1 MRNVV
6 IVDGLRTA
14 FGRMGGGLKAY
25 YTSELLG
32 MTIRGLVEK
41 TGIQERAAVEGV
53 FAGSAMNDAHCNNI
67 ARFATLYAGLPIE
80 TPATYVEMQC
90 GSGIASINQAAMTI
104 RNGDI
109 DIAIAGG
116 AESYSLLPCKF
127 SMSNE
132 PYKLI
137 PPMPIAQ
144 MLTPVKEDNLTMIQV
159 SDLMAKTWNVSR
171 EECDE
176 FALRR
181 QERAARSIA
190 AGHYKERIMPVTT
203 PVKKGDPIVCDKD
216 EQPRASTMEGLSKLK
231 PVIPGGVTTAGNS
244 SGRNDGAAVVLMMT
258 EEKALELG
266 YKPLATWIGG
276 AVTGVDPKLM
286 GIGPAFSNLKV
297 LKRFGLTLDDIDVFE
312 CNEAFAAQNLSVI
325 REMENQTGKKINQ
338 DNWNPNGGAIAF
350 GHPNGASGGRI
361 AMFTVDELIRREGRY
376 GLFSSCCGGGLG
388 VSSLIERYVG

>member
-1 MRNVV
+1 MRKVV

-14 FGRMGGGLKAY
+14 FGRMGGGLKTY

-32 MTIRGLVEK
+32 MTIKGLVEK

-90 GSGIASINQAAMTI
+90 GSGIASINHAALSI
-104 RNGDI
+104 VNGDI

-116 AESYSLLPCKF
+116 AESYSQLPCKF
-127 SMSNE
+127 SMSVE

-137 PPMPIAQ
+137 APHAVPS
-144 MLTPVKEDNLTMIQV
+144 MLTPVKEDNITMIQV

-171 EECDE
+171 LECDE
-176 FALRR
+176 FALRS

-190 AGHYKERIMPVTT
+190 AGYYKDRILPITT

-216 EQPRASTMEGLSKLK
+216 EQPRASTIEGLSALK
-231 PVIPGGVTTAGNS
+231 PVSPDGVTTAGNA
-244 SGRNDGAAVVLMMT
+244 SGRNDGAAIVLMMT
-258 EEKALELG
+258 EEKAAELG
-266 YKPLATWIGG
+266 YQPLAEWIGG
-276 AVTGVDPKLM
+276 CVTGVDPKLM
-286 GIGPAFSNLKV
+286 GIGPAYSNLK
-297 LKRFGLTLDDIDVFE
+297 LMKRFGLGIEDISVYE

-325 REMENQTGKKINQ
+325 REMEKQTGKSINQ

-361 AMFTVDELIRREGRY
+361 AMFTVDELNRRGGGY
-376 GLFSSCCGGGLG
+376 GIFSSCCGGGLG
-388 VSSLIERYVG
+388 VSSLIRSWEK

>member
-1 MRNVV
+1 MRKVV
-6 IVDGLRTA
+6 VVDGLRTA
-14 FGRMGGGLKAY
+14 FGRMGGGLKTY

-32 MTIRGLVEK
+32 MAIRGLVEK

-90 GSGIASINQAAMTI
+90 GSGIASINHAALSI
-104 RNGDI
+104 LNGDI

-116 AESYSLLPCKF
+116 AESYSQLPCKF
-127 SMSNE
+127 SMSVE

-137 PPMPIAQ
+137 APHAVPS
-144 MLTPVKEDNLTMIQV
+144 MLTPVKEDNITMIQV
-159 SDLMAKTWNVSR
+159 SDLMARTWNISR
-171 EECDE
+171 LECDE
-176 FALRR
+176 FALRS

-190 AGHYKERIMPVTT
+190 AGYYKDRILPVTT

-216 EQPRASTMEGLSKLK
+216 EQPRASTLEGLSALK
-231 PVIPGGVTTAGNS
+231 PVSPDGVTTAGNA
-244 SGRNDGAAVVLMMT
+244 SGRNDGAAVILMMT
-258 EEKALELG
+258 EEKAAELG
-266 YKPLATWIGG
+266 YPPLAEWIGG
-276 AVTGVDPKLM
+276 CVTGVDPKLM
-286 GIGPAFSNLKV
+286 GIGPAYSNLK
-297 LKRFGLTLDDIDVFE
+297 LMKRFGLGIDDVSVYE

-325 REMENQTGKKINQ
+325 REMENQTGKTINQ

-361 AMFTVDELIRREGRY
+361 AMFAVDELTRRGGGY
-376 GLFSSCCGGGLG
+376 GIFSSCCGGGLG
-388 VSSLIERYVG
+388 VSSLIRSWEK

>member
-1 MRNVV
+1 MRKVV

-14 FGRMGGGLKAY
+14 FGRMGGGLKTY

-32 MTIRGLVEK
+32 MTIKGLVEK

-90 GSGIASINQAAMTI
+90 GSGIASINHAALSI
-104 RNGDI
+104 VNGDI

-116 AESYSLLPCKF
+116 AESYSQLPCKF
-127 SMSNE
+127 SMSVE

-137 PPMPIAQ
+137 APHAVPS
-144 MLTPVKEDNLTMIQV
+144 MLTPVKEDNITMIQV
-159 SDLMAKTWNVSR
+159 SDLMARTWNVSR
-171 EECDE
+171 LECDE
-176 FALRR
+176 FALRS

-190 AGHYKERIMPVTT
+190 AGYYKDRILPITT

-216 EQPRASTMEGLSKLK
+216 EQPRASTIEGLSALK
-231 PVIPGGVTTAGNS
+231 PVSLDGVTTAGNA
-244 SGRNDGAAVVLMMT
+244 SGRNDGAAIILMMT
-258 EEKALELG
+258 EEKAAELG
-266 YKPLATWIGG
+266 YQPLAEWIGG
-276 AVTGVDPKLM
+276 CVTGVDPKLM
-286 GIGPAFSNLKV
+286 GIGPAYSNLK
-297 LKRFGLTLDDIDVFE
+297 LMKRFGLGIDDVSVYE

-325 REMENQTGKKINQ
+325 REMEKQTGKTINQ

-361 AMFTVDELIRREGRY
+361 AMFTVDELKRRGGGY
-376 GLFSSCCGGGLG
+376 GIFSSCCGGGLG
-388 VSSLIERYVG
+388 VSSLIRSWEK

>member
-1 MRNVV
+1 MRKVV
-6 IVDGLRTA
+6 VVDGLRTA
-14 FGRMGGGLKAY
+14 FGRMGGGLKTY

-32 MTIRGLVEK
+32 MAIRGLVEK

-90 GSGIASINQAAMTI
+90 GSGIASINHAALSI
-104 RNGDI
+104 LNGDI

-116 AESYSLLPCKF
+116 AESYSQLPCKF
-127 SMSNE
+127 SMSVE

-137 PPMPIAQ
+137 APHAVPS
-144 MLTPVKEDNLTMIQV
+144 MLTPVKEDNITMIQV
-159 SDLMAKTWNVSR
+159 SDLMARTWNISR
-171 EECDE
+171 LECDE
-176 FALRR
+176 FALRS

-190 AGHYKERIMPVTT
+190 AGYYKDRILPVTT

-216 EQPRASTMEGLSKLK
+216 EQPRASTLEGLSALK
-231 PVIPGGVTTAGNS
+231 PVSPDGVTTAGNA
-244 SGRNDGAAVVLMMT
+244 SGRNDGAAVILMMT
-258 EEKALELG
+258 EEKAAELG
-266 YKPLATWIGG
+266 YQPLAEWIGG
-276 AVTGVDPKLM
+276 CVTGVDPKLM
-286 GIGPAFSNLKV
+286 GIGPAYSNLK
-297 LKRFGLTLDDIDVFE
+297 LMKRFGLGIDDVGVYE

-325 REMENQTGKKINQ
+325 REMENQTGKTINQ

-361 AMFTVDELIRREGRY
+361 AMFAVDELTRRGGGY
-376 GLFSSCCGGGLG
+376 GIFSSCCGGGLG
-388 VSSLIERYVG
+388 VSSLIRSWEK

>member
-1 MRNVV
+1 MRKVV
-6 IVDGLRTA
+6 VVDGLRTA
-14 FGRMGGGLKAY
+14 FGRMGGGLKTY

-32 MTIRGLVEK
+32 MAIRGLVEK

-90 GSGIASINQAAMTI
+90 GSGIASINHAALSI
-104 RNGDI
+104 LNGDI

-116 AESYSLLPCKF
+116 AESYSQLPCKF
-127 SMSNE
+127 SMSIE

-137 PPMPIAQ
+137 APHAVPS
-144 MLTPVKEDNLTMIQV
+144 MLTPVKEDNITMIQV
-159 SDLMAKTWNVSR
+159 SDLMARTWNISR
-171 EECDE
+171 LECDE
-176 FALRR
+176 FALRS

-190 AGHYKERIMPVTT
+190 AGYYKDRILPVTT

-216 EQPRASTMEGLSKLK
+216 EQPRASTLEGLSALK
-231 PVIPGGVTTAGNS
+231 PVSPDGVTTAGNA
-244 SGRNDGAAVVLMMT
+244 SGRNDGAAVILMMT
-258 EEKALELG
+258 EEKAAELG
-266 YKPLATWIGG
+266 YQPLAEWIGG
-276 AVTGVDPKLM
+276 CVTGVDPKLM
-286 GIGPAFSNLKV
+286 GIGPAYSNLK
-297 LKRFGLTLDDIDVFE
+297 LMKRFGLGIDDVGVYE

-325 REMENQTGKKINQ
+325 REMENQTGKTINQ

-361 AMFTVDELIRREGRY
+361 AMFAVDELTRRGGGY
-376 GLFSSCCGGGLG
+376 GIFSSCCGGGLG
-388 VSSLIERYVG
+388 VSSLIRSWEK

>member
-1 MRNVV
+1 MRKVI

-14 FGRMGGGLKAY
+14 FGRMGGGLKTY

-32 MTIRGLVEK
+32 MTIKGLVEK

-90 GSGIASINQAAMTI
+90 GSGIASINHAALSI
-104 RNGDI
+104 VNGDI

-116 AESYSLLPCKF
+116 AESYSQLPCKF
-127 SMSNE
+127 SMSVE

-137 PPMPIAQ
+137 APHAVPS
-144 MLTPVKEDNLTMIQV
+144 MLTPVKEDNITMIQV
-159 SDLMAKTWNVSR
+159 SDLMARTWNVSR
-171 EECDE
+171 LECDE
-176 FALRR
+176 FALRS

-190 AGHYKERIMPVTT
+190 AGYYKDRILPITT

-216 EQPRASTMEGLSKLK
+216 EQPRASTIEGLSALK
-231 PVIPGGVTTAGNS
+231 PVSPDGVTTAGNA
-244 SGRNDGAAVVLMMT
+244 SGRNDGAAIILMMT
-258 EEKALELG
+258 EEKAAELG
-266 YKPLATWIGG
+266 YQPLAEWIGG
-276 AVTGVDPKLM
+276 CVTGVDPKLM
-286 GIGPAFSNLKV
+286 GIGPAYSNLK
-297 LKRFGLTLDDIDVFE
+297 LMKRFGLGIDDVSVYE

-325 REMENQTGKKINQ
+325 REMEKQTGKTINQ

-361 AMFTVDELIRREGRY
+361 AMFTVDELKRRGGGY
-376 GLFSSCCGGGLG
+376 GIFSSCCGGGLG
-388 VSSLIERYVG
+388 VSSLIRSWEK

>member
-1 MRNVV
+1 MRKVV

-14 FGRMGGGLKAY
+14 FGRMGGGLKTY

-90 GSGIASINQAAMTI
+90 GSGIASINHAALSI
-104 RNGDI
+104 LNGDI
-109 DIAIAGG
+109 DVAIAGG
-116 AESYSLLPCKF
+116 AESYSQLPCKF
-127 SMSNE
+127 SMSVE

-137 PPMPIAQ
+137 APHAVPS
-144 MLTPVKEDNLTMIQV
+144 MLTPVKEDNITMIQV
-159 SDLMAKTWNVSR
+159 SDLMAKTWNISR
-171 EECDE
+171 LECDE
-176 FALRR
+176 FALRS
-181 QERAARSIA
+181 QERAAKSIA
-190 AGHYKERIMPVTT
+190 AGYYKDRILPITT

-216 EQPRASTMEGLSKLK
+216 EQPRASTLEGLSALK
-231 PVIPGGVTTAGNS
+231 PVSPDGVTTAGNA
-244 SGRNDGAAVVLMMT
+244 SGRNDGAAVILMMT
-258 EEKALELG
+258 EEKAEELG
-266 YKPLATWIGG
+266 YQPLAEWIGG
-276 AVTGVDPKLM
+276 CVTGVDPKLM
-286 GIGPAFSNLKV
+286 GIGPAYSNLK
-297 LKRFGLTLDDIDVFE
+297 LMKRFGFGIDDISVYE

-325 REMENQTGKKINQ
+325 REMEKQTGKVINQ

-361 AMFTVDELIRREGRY
+361 AMFTVDELNRRGGGY
-376 GLFSSCCGGGLG
+376 GIFSSCCGGGLG
-388 VSSLIERYVG
+388 VSSLIKSWEK

>member
-1 MRNVV
+1 MRKVV

-14 FGRMGGGLKAY
+14 FGRMGGGLKTY

-90 GSGIASINQAAMTI
+90 GSGIASINHAALSI
-104 RNGDI
+104 LNGDI

-116 AESYSLLPCKF
+116 AESYSQLPCKF
-127 SMSNE
+127 SMSVE

-137 PPMPIAQ
+137 APHAVPS
-144 MLTPVKEDNLTMIQV
+144 MLTPVKEDNITMIQV
-159 SDLMAKTWNVSR
+159 SDLMAKTWNISR
-171 EECDE
+171 LECDE
-176 FALRR
+176 FALRS
-181 QERAARSIA
+181 QERAAKSIA
-190 AGHYKERIMPVTT
+190 AGYYKDRILPITT

-216 EQPRASTMEGLSKLK
+216 EQPRASTIEGLSALK
-231 PVIPGGVTTAGNS
+231 PVSPDGVTTAGNA
-244 SGRNDGAAVVLMMT
+244 SGRNDGAAIILMMS
-258 EEKALELG
+258 EEKAAELG
-266 YKPLATWIGG
+266 YEPLAEWIGG
-276 AVTGVDPKLM
+276 CVTGVDPKLM
-286 GIGPAFSNLKV
+286 GIGPAYSNLK
-297 LKRFGLTLDDIDVFE
+297 LMKRFGLGIDDISVYE

-325 REMENQTGKKINQ
+325 REMEKQTGKVINQ

-361 AMFTVDELIRREGRY
+361 AMFTVDELTRRGGGY
-376 GLFSSCCGGGLG
+376 GIFSSCCGGGLG
-388 VSSLIERYVG
+388 VSTLIRRYN

>member
-1 MRNVV
+1 MRKVV
-6 IVDGLRTA
+6 VVDGLRTA
-14 FGRMGGGLKAY
+14 FGRMGGGLKTY

-32 MTIRGLVEK
+32 MAIRGLVEK

-90 GSGIASINQAAMTI
+90 GSGIASINHAALSI
-104 RNGDI
+104 LNGDI

-116 AESYSLLPCKF
+116 AESYSQLPCKF
-127 SMSNE
+127 SMSVE

-137 PPMPIAQ
+137 APHAVPS
-144 MLTPVKEDNLTMIQV
+144 MLTPVKEDNITMIQV
-159 SDLMAKTWNVSR
+159 SDLMARTWNISR
-171 EECDE
+171 LECDE
-176 FALRR
+176 FALRS

-190 AGHYKERIMPVTT
+190 AGYYKDRILPVTT

-216 EQPRASTMEGLSKLK
+216 EQPRASTLEGLSALK
-231 PVIPGGVTTAGNS
+231 PVSPDGVTTAGNA
-244 SGRNDGAAVVLMMT
+244 SGRNDGAAVILMMT
-258 EEKALELG
+258 EEKAAELG
-266 YKPLATWIGG
+266 YPPLAEWIGG
-276 AVTGVDPKLM
+276 CVTGVDPKLM
-286 GIGPAFSNLKV
+286 GIGPAYSNLK
-297 LKRFGLTLDDIDVFE
+297 LMKRFGLGIDDVGVYE

-325 REMENQTGKKINQ
+325 REMENQTGKTINQ

-361 AMFTVDELIRREGRY
+361 AMFAVDELTRRGGGY
-376 GLFSSCCGGGLG
+376 GIFSSCCGGGLG
-388 VSSLIERYVG
+388 VSSLIRSWEK

>member
-1 MRNVV
+1 MRKVV
-6 IVDGLRTA
+6 VVDGLRTA
-14 FGRMGGGLKAY
+14 FGRMGGGLKTY

-32 MTIRGLVEK
+32 MAIRGLVEK

-90 GSGIASINQAAMTI
+90 GSGIASINHAALSI
-104 RNGDI
+104 LNGDI

-116 AESYSLLPCKF
+116 AESYSQLPCKF
-127 SMSNE
+127 SMSVE

-137 PPMPIAQ
+137 APHAVPS
-144 MLTPVKEDNLTMIQV
+144 MLTPVKEDNITMIQV
-159 SDLMAKTWNVSR
+159 SDLMARTWNISR
-171 EECDE
+171 LECDE
-176 FALRR
+176 FALRS

-190 AGHYKERIMPVTT
+190 AGYYKDRILPVTT

-216 EQPRASTMEGLSKLK
+216 EQPRASTLEGLSALK
-231 PVIPGGVTTAGNS
+231 PVSPDGVTTAGNA
-244 SGRNDGAAVVLMMT
+244 SGRNDGAAVILMMT
-258 EEKALELG
+258 EEKAAELG
-266 YKPLATWIGG
+266 YQPLAEWIGG
-276 AVTGVDPKLM
+276 CVTGVDPKLM
-286 GIGPAFSNLKV
+286 GIGPAYSNLK
-297 LKRFGLTLDDIDVFE
+297 LMKRFGLGIDDVSVYE

-325 REMENQTGKKINQ
+325 REMENQTGKTINQ

-361 AMFTVDELIRREGRY
+361 AMFAVDELTRRGGGY
-376 GLFSSCCGGGLG
+376 GIFSSCCGGGLG
-388 VSSLIERYVG
+388 VSSLIRSWEK

>member
-1 MRNVV
+1 MRKVV
-6 IVDGLRTA
+6 VVDGLRTA
-14 FGRMGGGLKAY
+14 FGRMGGGLKTY

-32 MTIRGLVEK
+32 MAIRGLVEK

-90 GSGIASINQAAMTI
+90 GSGIASINHAALSI
-104 RNGDI
+104 LNGDI

-116 AESYSLLPCKF
+116 AESYSQLPCKF
-127 SMSNE
+127 SMSVE

-137 PPMPIAQ
+137 APHAVPS
-144 MLTPVKEDNLTMIQV
+144 MLTPVKEDNITMIQV
-159 SDLMAKTWNVSR
+159 SDLMARTWNISR
-171 EECDE
+171 LECDE
-176 FALRR
+176 FALRS

-190 AGHYKERIMPVTT
+190 AGYYKDRILPVTT

-216 EQPRASTMEGLSKLK
+216 EQPRASTLEGLSALK
-231 PVIPGGVTTAGNS
+231 PVSPDGVTTAGNA
-244 SGRNDGAAVVLMMT
+244 SGRNDGAAVILMMT
-258 EEKALELG
+258 EEKAAELG
-266 YKPLATWIGG
+266 YQPLAEWIGG
-276 AVTGVDPKLM
+276 CVTGVDPKLM
-286 GIGPAFSNLKV
+286 GIGPVYSNLK
-297 LKRFGLTLDDIDVFE
+297 LMKRFGLGIDDVSVYE

-325 REMENQTGKKINQ
+325 REMENQTGKTINQ

-361 AMFTVDELIRREGRY
+361 AMFAVDELTRRGGGY
-376 GLFSSCCGGGLG
+376 GIFSSCCGGGLG
-388 VSSLIERYVG
+388 VSSLIRSWEK

>member
-1 MRNVV
+1 MRKVV
-6 IVDGLRTA
+6 VGDGLRTA
-14 FGRMGGGLKAY
+14 FGRMGGGLKTY

-32 MTIRGLVEK
+32 MAIRGLVEK

-90 GSGIASINQAAMTI
+90 GSGIASINHAALSI
-104 RNGDI
+104 LNGDI

-116 AESYSLLPCKF
+116 AESYSQLPCKF
-127 SMSNE
+127 SMSVE

-137 PPMPIAQ
+137 APHAVPS
-144 MLTPVKEDNLTMIQV
+144 MLTPVKEDNITMIQV
-159 SDLMAKTWNVSR
+159 SDLMARTWNISR
-171 EECDE
+171 LECDE
-176 FALRR
+176 FALRS

-190 AGHYKERIMPVTT
+190 AGYYKDRILPVTT

-216 EQPRASTMEGLSKLK
+216 EQPRASTLEGLSALK
-231 PVIPGGVTTAGNS
+231 PVSPDGVTTAGNA
-244 SGRNDGAAVVLMMT
+244 SGRNDGAAVILMMT
-258 EEKALELG
+258 EEKAAELG
-266 YKPLATWIGG
+266 YPPLAEWIGG
-276 AVTGVDPKLM
+276 CVTGVDPKLM
-286 GIGPAFSNLKV
+286 GIGPAYSNLK
-297 LKRFGLTLDDIDVFE
+297 LMKRFGLGIDDVGVYE

-325 REMENQTGKKINQ
+325 REMENQTGKTINQ

-361 AMFTVDELIRREGRY
+361 AMFAVDELTRRGGGY
-376 GLFSSCCGGGLG
+376 GIFSSCCGGGLG
-388 VSSLIERYVG
+388 VSSLIRSWEK